1 MPKVYMVR
9 HGRAAANFTS
19 DRDPG
24 LDDLGRDQAVQA
36 ASLLAVQAPLALLSS
51 PLKRAQE
58 TAVPIA
64 EQLKQAVTIDSRVA
78 EVPSHGIALE
88 DRGAWLQAVMQG
100 QWSEQSEALQQWR
113 DHMAQCLMACSIDT
127 AIFSHFVA
135 INAMVSY
142 ATQRDEVLVCR
153 PDNGSITLFEVQS
166 SGITLIDRGSEATT
180 HIN

>member
-9 HGRAAANFTS
+9 HGRATANFTS
-19 DRDPG
+19 DLDPG

-78 EVPSHGIALE
+78 
-88 DRGAWLQAVMQG
+88 
-100 QWSEQSEALQQWR
+100 
-113 DHMAQCLMACSIDT
+113 
-127 AIFSHFVA
+127 
-135 INAMVSY
+135 
-142 ATQRDEVLVCR
+142 
-153 PDNGSITLFEVQS
+153 
-166 SGITLIDRGSEATT
+166 
-180 HIN
+180 